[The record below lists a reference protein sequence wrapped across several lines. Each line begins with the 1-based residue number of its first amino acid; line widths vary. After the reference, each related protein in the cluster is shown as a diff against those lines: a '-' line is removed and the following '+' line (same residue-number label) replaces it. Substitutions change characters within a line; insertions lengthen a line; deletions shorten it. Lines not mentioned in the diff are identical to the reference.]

1 MSDKTKDGESAGTP
15 EERGTA
21 GQLFYPLSSG
31 AIDHWLVAG
40 PHATPLN
47 ALAAS
52 VGMEL
57 SEHPM
62 LPQERISSI
71 LRTARREFSSLPY
84 QGPDSERP
92 SPASNPSMSAR
103 QKAGLPDALAEIDSF
118 TLGESKLTWRA
129 YRCLDDHLIDVGA
142 FYPTRHY
149 VQAWTFAQLV
159 CPASQQVEFIV
170 KVGGAAAIWLNG
182 QQLLQQEQCQGPH
195 AITVDAPLQAG
206 HNQILARLDTV
217 ARGDSPQRFGLSIAS
232 ADSEGWSVCLPTR
245 IAQMD
250 RRQKFERFFEAAWL
264 DRYVYTP
271 QDNVEVYWPNESDR
285 PRSTSSSDFEM
296 RLQTPTGRI
305 YMMALSP
312 FPKDEDA
319 IPVDMGTARRA
330 PEGPCELQLMPG
342 PEEYSLGGMRIRRNL
357 RLHVSKNAFAD
368 QPAELGAYP
377 QRRVEALLD
386 ATRRRGNLFSE
397 IARMA
402 LEQWS
407 QVKVGTIKQTVAD
420 LTQGAA
426 DNACHLVGLLGML
439 ARFGE
444 NSSFPA
450 ELNRTLNEQV
460 CGFPFWLVG
469 KLCKE
474 TDQWGESQRI
484 LYFAAQILAGQL
496 FAGRTFSDG
505 QSGRWHRGEGERGA
519 IGWLQRR
526 GRYGFEEWDSSRT
539 VEAKVVALIHLVDL
553 AENDEARE
561 MAAVLL
567 DKIFLSMALNSYRG
581 AFGSTQGAA
590 DSLSIRSA
598 RIAPSSGLSR
608 LLWGMGIFNEHM
620 MGSVS
625 LACSDI
631 YLLPPI
637 IGAIAADLPEAMLNR
652 ERHSAAP
659 PAEGDQEA
667 AALEDS
673 CIGPAME
680 YTSAKKRSN
689 WEVNKVTYKTPDYM
703 LCSAQD
709 YRPGQPGTQ
718 EHIWQATFGA
728 DAVVFV
734 NQPACLSESEA
745 HRPNCWRGNTTLP
758 RVAQWRDV
766 LIAVHNFPDCDG
778 VAGLTHAH
786 FPVRAFDEYCLQGG
800 WAFARKGDG
809 YLALTAAQ
817 GLTMTERG
825 EQAFR
830 ELRSFGQKNL
840 WLCHLGRRA
849 EDGDFADFQR
859 RVLALRV
866 EFTQFSVHC
875 TTLRR
880 ETLSFG
886 WTGPLRV
893 NGREK
898 AISGFR
904 HYENPYC
911 GVELGDSQ
919 LELVHGEDALRLH
932 FV

>member
-1 MSDKTKDGESAGTP
+1 MSDRTQNSESAGSS
-15 EERGTA
+15 EERGEA
-21 GQLFYPLSSG
+21 GQLFYPLNSG

-40 PHATPLN
+40 PHATPLKD
-47 ALAAS
+47 LAAS
-52 VGMEL
+52 SGL
-57 SEHPM
+57 DLRGDPK
-62 LPQERISSI
+62 LPPERISSM
-71 LRTARREFSSLPY
+71 LRSARNEHSFLPF
-84 QGPDSERP
+84 PHSDSELS
-92 SPASNPSMSAR
+92 SPANDPSASAR
-103 QKAGLPDALAEIDSF
+103 QGAGLPAALAERDSF
-118 TLGESKLTWRA
+118 PLGESKLTWRA
-129 YRCLDDHLIDVGA
+129 YRCLDDHLVDVGA
-142 FYPTRHY
+142 FYPTWQY

-159 CPASQQVEFIV
+159 CPAVQQVEFIV
-170 KVGGAAAIWLNG
+170 NVCGAAEIWLNG
-182 QQLLQQEQCQGPH
+182 QQLLQQEQCQRPH

-217 ARGDSPQRFGLSIAS
+217 ARGNSPQRFGLSIAN
-232 ADSEGWSVCLPTR
+232 ATGEGWAVCLPTR
-245 IAQMD
+245 IAPLE
-250 RRQKFERFFEAAWL
+250 RRQQLDRLFEVAWL

-271 QDNVEVYWPNESDR
+271 QENVEVFWPDEFDR
-285 PRSTSSSDFEM
+285 PDSRSSSDIEL
-296 RLQTPTGRI
+296 RLQTPSGRI
-305 YMMALSP
+305 YMMARSP
-312 FPKDEDA
+312 FPKNEDA
-319 IPVDMGTARRA
+319 TTVDMGTARRA
-330 PEGPCELQLMPG
+330 PEGACELQLMPG
-342 PEEYSLGGMRIRRNL
+342 PEEYSLGGMRIHRKL
-357 RLHVSKNAFAD
+357 RLHVSKNNFSD

-377 QRRVEALLD
+377 QRRVEALFD
-386 ATRRRGNLFSE
+386 ATRRQDNLFSE

-402 LEQWS
+402 LERWP
-407 QVKVGTIKQTVAD
+407 QVRVKTILQTIAD
-420 LTQGAA
+420 LAQGAA
-426 DNACHLVGLLGML
+426 DGACDVVGLLGML
-439 ARFGE
+439 SRFGE

-460 CGFPFWLVG
+460 CGFPFWLEG
-469 KLCKE
+469 ERCKE
-474 TDQWGESQRI
+474 TDRWGESQRI
-484 LYFAAQILAGQL
+484 LYFSAQILAGQL
-496 FAGRTFSDG
+496 FAGRTFSGG
-505 QSGRWHRGEGERGA
+505 QPGRWHRAEGERSA

-526 GRYGFEEWDSSRT
+526 GQYGFEEWDSSLT

-553 AENDEARE
+553 AEDDEVRE

-598 RIAPSSGLSR
+598 RIAPSSGISR
-608 LLWGMGIFNEHM
+608 LLWGMGVFNEHM

-631 YLLPPI
+631 YFLPPI
-637 IGAIAADLPEAMLNR
+637 IGAIAAALPEAMLNR

-659 PAEGDQEA
+659 PAAGDQEA
-667 AALEDS
+667 A
-673 CIGPAME
+673 
-680 YTSAKKRSN
+680 

-734 NQPACLSESEA
+734 NQPACLSEDEA
-745 HRPNCWRGNTTLP
+745 HRPNCWRGNATLP

-766 LIAVHNFPDCDG
+766 LIAVHNFPDGDG
-778 VAGLTHAH
+778 VAALTHAY
-786 FPVRAFDEYCLQGG
+786 FPVHAFDEYCLQEG

-825 EQAFR
+825 EQAWR
-830 ELRSFGQKNL
+830 ELRSFGHENL

-859 RVLALRV
+859 RVLALRM
-866 EFTQFSVHC
+866 EFTQLSLHC
-875 TTLRR
+875 TTLRE

-893 NGREK
+893 NGREE
-898 AISGFR
+898 AITEFR

-911 GVELGDSQ
+911 TVDLGDSQ
-919 LELVHGEDALRLH
+919 MELIHGEDALRLH